1 MNIGIAT
8 IYKCYNFGSFFQAFA
23 LQEYLKSLGHKS
35 FFLETDCAFNRL
47 QRRHRM
53 LSRAYPLRKNWF
65 SLKSAWS
72 YRKDW
77 RLLDVVDISLHMDH
91 IIAGSDEI
99 WNIRNRS
106 FTADERYYG
115 KTAPV
120 PCFAYAPCVGS
131 ASFQDFASLPQ
142 LLESLK
148 TMTHWSTR
156 DGATENFLKQ
166 VDPNKQITRVLD
178 PSFLVDWKKYERHV
192 PSLGEFILVYT
203 YDDMWGFTD
212 EMIQQVKHF
221 AQKTDLP
228 LYSFGFLNEW
238 CDRSISCS
246 PLEFLGYLRQASYV
260 VTDTFHGTVMSLQYH
275 KRLACMDPQKQKIAS
290 MAFML
295 GIDMSQ
301 LSLDKIDNEIPY
313 SEIGE
318 TIDKLRCQSI
328 AFLDN
333 ALADVKGK
341 VLA

>member
-8 IYKCYNFGSFFQAFA
+8 LYNSYNFGTFFQAFA
-23 LQEYLKSLGHKS
+23 LQEYLKSLHHS
-35 FFLETDCAFNRL
+35 PFFLNTDSLFNRL
-47 QRRHRM
+47 RRRRRTF
-53 LSRAYPLRKNWF
+53 SRSYPLSKNWF
-65 SLKSAWS
+65 ALKRAWS

-77 RLLDVVDISLHMDH
+77 HFLNVGRDCYNADC

-142 LLESLK
+142 LLEALK

-178 PSFLVDWKKYERHV
+178 PSFLIDWKKYERHV
-192 PSLGEFILVYT
+192 LSLGEFILVYT
-203 YDDMWGFTD
+203 YDGMWGFTD

-221 AQKTDLP
+221 AQKTGLP

-260 VTDTFHGTVMSLQYH
+260 VTDTFHGTVMSLQYK
-275 KRLACMDPQKQKIAS
+275 KRLACMDPKKQKISS
-290 MAFML
+290 MASML

-301 LSLDKIDNEIPY
+301 LSLDNMENEIPY

-318 TIDKLRCQSI
+318 TIDQLRHQSI
-328 AFLDN
+328 AFLEN
-333 ALADVKGK
+333 ALANVTGQ

>member
-53 LSRAYPLRKNWF
+53 LSRAYPLRKNCF
-65 SLKSAWS
+65 SLKSAWA

-77 RLLDVVDISLHMDH
+77 RLLNVADKSQHVDC

-106 FTADERYYG
+106 FVADERYYG
-115 KTAPV
+115 QTAPV
-120 PCFAYAPCVGS
+120 SCFAYAPCIGS
-131 ASFQDFASLPQ
+131 ASFQDFSSSPN
-142 LLESLK
+142 LLGALR
-148 TMTHWSTR
+148 TMTHWSAR
-156 DGATENFLKQ
+156 DEATEHFLKQ
-166 VDPNKQITRVLD
+166 VEPNKQVTRVLD

-203 YDDMWGFTD
+203 YDGIWGFTD
-212 EMIQQVKHF
+212 EMIQQVKHL
-221 AQKTDLP
+221 AQKTGLP

-275 KRLACMDPQKQKIAS
+275 KHLACMDPKKQKIAS
-290 MAFML
+290 MASML
-295 GIDMSQ
+295 GIDMNQ
-301 LSLDKIDNEIPY
+301 LSLDNIKNKISY
-313 SEIGE
+313 MKIGE
-318 TIDKLRCQSI
+318 TIDQLRHQSI
-328 AFLDN
+328 AFLEN
-333 ALADVKGK
+333 ALADVVGK